1 MFKAVDISICSYQS
15 TIISYEKKVNWKYQ
29 KSKVNNQYLFP
40 VEVKTIQIKI
50 THTHN
55 KYEFFERIH
64 SIMMPLIK

>member
-1 MFKAVDISICSYQS
+1 MK
-15 TIISYEKKVNWKYQ
+15 KKVDWKYQ